1 VTGDQHAGTG
11 DGSHDEHGTHAHGGG
26 AHGPEPLPG
35 VDTASMHATVDELA
49 AALHE
54 YVGTAAGVR
63 AEFGSSE
70 ADEDPR
76 VLALEAKVS
85 GLNARL
91 YDLLHDSLGMHS
103 ELTGMVW
110 EDAEDAPAE
119 PGEDEDTDEFHLG
132 FVVSLPA
139 GPTDQTIDAVLGIV
153 DDGGAQI
160 VEKLLDQGF
169 AVEGWG
175 ASRGAPV
182 GFDDDEDDEDGH
194 DHGDHA

>member
-1 VTGDQHAGTG
+1 MTGDPTAEGTDPEDRG
-11 DGSHDEHGTHAHGGG
+11 EGHGTHQHGGS
-26 AHGPEPLPG
+26 AHGPDPLPG
-35 VDTASMHATVDELA
+35 VGTDAMHGCVDELA

-54 YVGTAAGVR
+54 YVDTAAGVR
-63 AEFGSSE
+63 AEFGSAE

-76 VLALEAKVS
+76 VLALESRVS

-91 YDLLHDSLGMHS
+91 YDLLHDHLGMHS

-110 EDAEDAPAE
+110 EDDDE
-119 PGEDEDTDEFHLG
+119 PEPSTEDEDTDEFHLG

-153 DDGGAQI
+153 DNGGAEI
-160 VEKLLDQGF
+160 VERLLDQGF

-175 ASRGAPV
+175 ASRGAAMS
-182 GFDDDEDDEDGH
+182 FDEDDDEDGH
-194 DHGDHA
+194 DHGAHG

>member
-1 VTGDQHAGTG
+1 VSDPTSHGTG
-11 DGSHDEHGTHAHGGG
+11 PEDHGTHQHGGG
-26 AHGPEPLPG
+26 AHGPDPLPG
-35 VDTASMHATVDELA
+35 VGTDAMHATVDELV

-54 YVGTAAGVR
+54 YVDTAAGVR

-76 VLALEAKVS
+76 VLALEARVS

-91 YDLLHDSLGMHS
+91 YDLLHDSLGMHP

-110 EDAEDAPAE
+110 EDSDE
-119 PGEDEDTDEFHLG
+119 PETVLGGEDEDTDEFHLG

-139 GPTDQTIDAVLGIV
+139 GPSDQSIDAVLGIV
-153 DDGGAQI
+153 DNGGAEI
-160 VEKLLDQGF
+160 VERLLDQGF

-175 ASRGAPV
+175 AARGAAV
-182 GFDDDEDDEDGH
+182 SFEEDDEDDDGH
-194 DHGDHA
+194 DHGAHG